1 MVGEGF
7 RAILWR
13 ETDCRSKLLDLVS
26 FPPEFLFLFS
36 LSEKEKGFGAIF
48 RCGADCRSKR
58 PTPPNETSV
67 PVFQL
72 RPFVAETS
80 FETSVNNDSLDLGE
94 GRHHLST

>member
-1 MVGEGF
+1 MV
-7 RAILWR
+7 R
-13 ETDCRSKLLDLVS
+13 ERDFGQSLGARPIADLERLDFVS

-36 LSEKEKGFGAIF
+36 LLEKEKGFGAIF

-80 FETSVNNDSLDLGE
+80 FETSVNNDAGS
-94 GRHHLST
+94 GRLHHLLA